1 MALQSKLDIYIGDT
15 PITSF
20 KKFSLR
26 QKITEHH
33 DFELIC
39 RTDVLEQLSG
49 EMVSQTKNFLGESFV
64 VQIKP
69 LGFIGGYKELA
80 FKGIVTSVNS
90 TKGFQ
95 NSTGDSVVISG
106 KSSSIIADDGPHYAS
121 HNDVPLSDILQKTF
135 QGYDISMLA
144 LSFDPTKTD
153 ALHYSVQQ
161 NESSYEYATRLAAQY
176 SEWFYYNGNTL
187 VFGNAKYDT
196 VPLSYGIDLQEFSLE
211 LAPKPNKYKY
221 FTNDYLTD
229 EQHEKS
235 TAEVNTGVNGYN
247 QFTNDKSESI
257 FSKETA
263 VYINSYDDA
272 KLKQRLDTHVIQ
284 QKKATI
290 VNQVIV
296 KGKSD
301 NPGVNLGDVVTIQD
315 DMTGYGSF
323 RIIKVTHTASENG
336 KYYNEFEGITAE
348 LDVYPNTDMM
358 AFPKS
363 ETQVATV
370 MENVD
375 PDGLSRIRVQFP
387 WQKPYGEIT
396 PWLRVVSPHAGGEK
410 GFHFIPEKGEEVLI
424 GFEGGNAERPY
435 VMGSM
440 YTGTAQPG
448 AFQSDANDIKAIQ
461 SRSGTKLVL
470 DDKEGSTT
478 ITDQGTAGIKL
489 DGNGLL
495 ISQANEK
502 FEVNVGEE
510 SSTLVMDKDGKI
522 DIIAK
527 EIFQVVV
534 GESSLILKK
543 DGTIELKGK
552 NITVIGDTI
561 GLSGNDNISVI
572 SKNSQVYLDG
582 NAKIIGSNVDIN

>member
-1 MALQSKLDIYIGDT
+1 MALQSKLDIYIGGT

-20 KKFSLR
+20 KTFSLK

-33 DFELIC
+33 DFELVC

-49 EMVSQTKNFLGESFV
+49 EMVSQTKNFLGESFI
-64 VQIKP
+64 VQIKA
-69 LGFIGGYKELA
+69 LGFVGGYKELA

-95 NSTGDSVVISG
+95 NATGDSVVISG

-121 HNDVPLSDILQKTF
+121 HNDVSLSDILQKTF
-135 QGYDISMLA
+135 QGYDTSMLA
-144 LSFDPTKTD
+144 LAFDPTKTD

-176 SEWFYYNGNTL
+176 SEWFYYNGNSL
-187 VFGNAKYDT
+187 VFGKTEYDT
-196 VPLSYGIDLQEFSLE
+196 VPLSYGIDLQEFSLK

-229 EQHEKS
+229 ERHEKS
-235 TAEVNTGVNGYN
+235 TTEVDTGVNGFN
-247 QFTNDKSESI
+247 QFTNDKSEAI

-272 KLKQRLDTHVIQ
+272 KLKQRLDTHVVQ
-284 QKKATI
+284 QKKATV

-323 RIIKVTHTASENG
+323 RIIKVTHSASENG
-336 KYYNEFEGITAE
+336 KYQNEFEGITAE

-363 ETQVATV
+363 ETQIATV

-387 WQKPYGEIT
+387 WQKPYGELT

-435 VMGSM
+435 VMGSL
-440 YTGTAQPG
+440 YTGAAQPG

-489 DGNGLL
+489 DGNGVAVTNA
-495 ISQANEK
+495 QERNEINIADK
-502 FEVNVGEE
+502 
-510 SSTLVMDKDGKI
+510 SSLFIMDKDGNIVFEGKKQFQ
-522 DIIAK
+522 II
-527 EIFQVVV
+527 I
-534 GESSLILKK
+534 GESSLIMDKE
-543 DGTIELKGK
+543 GNIAINGK
-552 NITVIGDTI
+552 NIIINGKESLDNRS
-561 GLSGNDNISVI
+561 SG
-572 SKNSQVYLDG
+572 SQVLLNK
-582 NAKIIGSNVDIN
+582 NAKVTGSKVDIN

>member
-1 MALQSKLDIYIGDT
+1 MALQSKLDIYIGGT

-20 KKFSLR
+20 KTFSLR

-33 DFELIC
+33 DFELVC

-49 EMVSQTKNFLGESFV
+49 EMVSQTKNFLGESFI
-64 VQIKP
+64 VQIKA
-69 LGFIGGYKELA
+69 LGFMGGYKELA
-80 FKGIVTSVNS
+80 FKGIVTAVNS

-135 QGYDISMLA
+135 QGYDTSMLSLA
-144 LSFDPTKTD
+144 FDPTKTD
-153 ALHYSVQQ
+153 SLHYSVQQ

-176 SEWFYYNGNTL
+176 SEWFYYNGSAL
-187 VFGNAKYDT
+187 VFGKTEYDT
-196 VPLSYGIDLQEFSLE
+196 IPLSYGIDLQEFSLK

-235 TAEVNTGVNGYN
+235 TTEVDAGVNGFN
-247 QFTNDKSESI
+247 QFTNDKSETI
-257 FSKETA
+257 FAKETA
-263 VYINSYDDA
+263 VYINSYNDA

-284 QKKATI
+284 QKKASV

-315 DMTGYGSF
+315 DTTGYGSF
-323 RIIKVTHTASENG
+323 RIIKVTHSASENG
-336 KYYNEFEGITAE
+336 KYQNEFEGITAE

-363 ETQVATV
+363 ETQIATV

-387 WQKPYGEIT
+387 WQKPYGELT

-435 VMGSM
+435 VMGSL
-440 YTGTAQPG
+440 YTGAAQPG

-470 DDKEGSTT
+470 DDKAGSLLL
-478 ITDQGTAGIKL
+478 TDQGTASMMM
-489 DGNGLL
+489 DGGGNTR
-495 ISQANEK
+495 IATDASHTTT
-502 FEVNVGEE
+502 VGED
-510 SSTLVMDKDGKI
+510 SSILKMDKDGNI
-522 DIIAK
+522 DITGK
-527 EIFQVVV
+527 EKLTITI
-534 GESSLILKK
+534 GDSSITMLK
-543 DGTIELKGK
+543 DGTIKLKGK
-552 NITVIGDTI
+552 AITTEGDDIGVGAHNSI
-561 GLSGNDNISVI
+561 AIFSKSNHIAGNT
-572 SKNSQVYLDG
+572 KMDG
-582 NAKIIGSNVDIN
+582 GDVFIN

>member
-1 MALQSKLDIYIGDT
+1 MALQSQLDIYIGGT
-15 PITSF
+15 AITSF
-20 KKFSLR
+20 KKFSLQ

-33 DFELIC
+33 EFELVC

-49 EMVSQTKNFLGESFV
+49 EMVSQTKNFLGESFI
-64 VQIKP
+64 VQIKA
-69 LGFIGGYKELA
+69 LGFVGGYKELA
-80 FKGIVTSVNS
+80 FKGIVTAVNS

-95 NSTGDSVVISG
+95 NASGDSVVISG

-121 HNDVPLSDILQKTF
+121 HNDIPLSDILQKTF
-135 QGYDISMLA
+135 QGYDTSLLSLA
-144 LSFDPTKTD
+144 FDPTKTD

-161 NESSYEYATRLAAQY
+161 NESAYEYATRLAAQY
-176 SEWFYYNGNTL
+176 SEWFYYNGSAL
-187 VFGNAKYDT
+187 VFGKTEFDT
-196 VPLSYGIDLQEFSLE
+196 VPLSYGIDLQEFSLK

-235 TAEVNTGVNGYN
+235 TAEVDAGVNGFN
-247 QFTNDKSESI
+247 QFTNDKSEAI
-257 FSKETA
+257 FAKETA

-272 KLKQRLDTHVIQ
+272 KLKQRLDTHVTQ
-284 QKKATI
+284 QKKATV

-323 RIIKVTHTASENG
+323 RIIKVTHSATENG
-336 KYYNEFEGITAE
+336 KYQNEFEGITAE

-363 ETQVATV
+363 ETQIATV

-387 WQKPYGEIT
+387 WQKPYGELT

-435 VMGSM
+435 VMGSL
-440 YTGTAQPG
+440 YTGGAQPG

-470 DDKEGSTT
+470 DDKAGSTLL
-478 ITDQGTAGIKL
+478 TDQGTASMMM
-489 DGNGLL
+489 DGGGNT
-495 ISQANEK
+495 SVATD
-502 FEVNVGEE
+502 VSHTTTVGKE
-510 SSTLVMDKDGKI
+510 SSVLKMDKDGNI
-522 DIIAK
+522 ELTGK
-527 EIFQVVV
+527 EKLTITI
-534 GESSLILKK
+534 GESSITMLK
-543 DGTIELKGK
+543 DGTITLKGK
-552 NITVIGDTI
+552 AITTEGEDIGVGAHNSI
-561 GLSGNDNISVI
+561 AIF
-572 SKNSQVYLDG
+572 SKNNHIAGNTKMDG
-582 NAKIIGSNVDIN
+582 GDVFIN

>member
-1 MALQSKLDIYIGDT
+1 MALQSKLDIYIGGT

-20 KKFSLR
+20 KTFSLK

-33 DFELIC
+33 DFELVC

-49 EMVSQTKNFLGESFV
+49 EMVSQTKNFLGESFI
-64 VQIKP
+64 VQIKA
-69 LGFIGGYKELA
+69 LGFVGGYKELA

-95 NSTGDSVVISG
+95 NATGDSVVISG

-121 HNDVPLSDILQKTF
+121 HNDVSLSDILQKTF
-135 QGYDISMLA
+135 QGYDTSMLA
-144 LSFDPTKTD
+144 LAFDPTKTD

-176 SEWFYYNGNTL
+176 SEWFYYNGNSL
-187 VFGNAKYDT
+187 VFGKTEYDT
-196 VPLSYGIDLQEFSLE
+196 VPLSYGIDLQEFSLK

-229 EQHEKS
+229 ERHEKS
-235 TAEVNTGVNGYN
+235 TTEVDTGVNGFN
-247 QFTNDKSESI
+247 QFTNDKSEAI
-257 FSKETA
+257 FAKETV

-272 KLKQRLDTHVIQ
+272 KLKQRLDTHVVQ
-284 QKKATI
+284 QKKATV

-323 RIIKVTHTASENG
+323 RIIKVTHSASENG
-336 KYYNEFEGITAE
+336 KYQNEFEGITAE

-363 ETQVATV
+363 ETQIATV

-387 WQKPYGEIT
+387 WQKPYGELT

-435 VMGSM
+435 VMGSL
-440 YTGTAQPG
+440 YTGAAQPG

-489 DGNGLL
+489 DGNGVAVTNA
-495 ISQANEK
+495 QERNEINIADK
-502 FEVNVGEE
+502 
-510 SSTLVMDKDGKI
+510 SSLFIMDKDGNIVFEGKKQFQ
-522 DIIAK
+522 II
-527 EIFQVVV
+527 I
-534 GESSLILKK
+534 GESSLIMDKE
-543 DGTIELKGK
+543 GNIAINGK
-552 NITVIGDTI
+552 NIIINGKESLDNRS
-561 GLSGNDNISVI
+561 SG
-572 SKNSQVYLDG
+572 SQVLLNK
-582 NAKIIGSNVDIN
+582 NAKVTGSKVDIN